1 MNKESLIF
9 VAGHNGMVGSS
20 IVRLLKRRGYSNLV
34 LKSSQEL
41 DLKDTNAVSNFFS
54 TYDVEYVFM
63 CAAKVGGILENS
75 NKPGEFLY
83 ENLMIQS
90 NVIHQSYVHN
100 VKKLLFLGSSCIY
113 PKMSD
118 QPIKEEYLLSGF
130 LEPTNQS
137 YAIAKITGIQM
148 CDSYRTQYGCD
159 FISAMPTNLYG
170 PNDNFDLNS
179 SHVIPA
185 LLRKFHEAKNND
197 SPSVTLWGDGSP
209 LREFLHVDDCAS
221 ACLFLMNEFNDYGPV
236 NVGTGTDISI
246 LNLAK
251 LIADK
256 IAFKGEILLDT
267 SKPNGTPK
275 KQLDVSKINDLGW
288 KASIALDNGIES
300 VCLMLDDELKVYQ

>member
-20 IVRLLKRRGYSNLV
+20 VVRLLKSSGYNNLI
-34 LKSSQEL
+34 LKSSKEL
-41 DLKDTNAVSNFFS
+41 DLKDTNSVSTFFS
-54 TYDVEYVFM
+54 SQNIEYVFL

-75 NKPGEFLY
+75 SKPGEFLY
-83 ENLMIQS
+83 DNLMIQN

-113 PKMSD
+113 PKMSI

-148 CDSYRTQYGCD
+148 CDSYRKQYGCD

-185 LLRKFHEAKNND
+185 LLRKFYEAKKNGD
-197 SPSVTLWGDGSP
+197 ESIILWGDGSP
-209 LREFLHVDDCAS
+209 LREFLHVDDCAC
-221 ACLFLMNEFNDYGPV
+221 ACLFLMNEFSDLGPV
-236 NVGTGTDISI
+236 NVGTGSDISI

-256 IAFKGEILLDT
+256 IDFKGEIILDT

-275 KQLDVSKINDLGW
+275 KQLDVSKINKLGW
-288 KASIALDNGIES
+288 KASISLEDGIQS
-300 VCLMLDDELKVYQ
+300 VCSILDDELKDYQ